1 MPRPRVQDT
10 HEDEPRGSR
19 RRDKHV
25 YDHDE
30 DDQPEYEHEERSRR
44 TKSDKRPKPRNVSE
58 VEEDED
64 DEDEDE
70 DEDEED
76 EDEDD
81 QLQKK
86 QLVVHK
92 KSRKPKSSRKEV
104 ARKKGDDSSDESS
117 EEETTRKGKKK
128 KKSKS
133 REEETIRIDKWELVH
148 RSEVDPDFVQLVADE
163 LGHHVNKILEGIEKD
178 YLRRHTQTGLYNI
191 DRFFKNH
198 MFGKL
203 DKQNWERVVKKCMAN
218 PYLKKALFCSAKTGE
233 ELFLVPSMAP
243 TGRRG
248 DVYGVPSMAP
258 RGRRGD
264 MYGGPSMIEYDYGRP
279 DMSHS
284 YYEPRCRECRDFD
297 GPCGRYMG

>member
-1 MPRPRVQDT
+1 MPRPRPLDT
-10 HEDEPRGSR
+10 HDDEPRRSGR
-19 RRDKHV
+19 WDKRV
-25 YDHDE
+25 DDHDE
-30 DDQPEYEHEERSRR
+30 DDQPEYEHEERPRR
-44 TKSDKRPKPRNVSE
+44 TKSDKKPKPRHVSQD
-58 VEEDED
+58 EEDKDED

-70 DEDEED
+70 EDEE
-76 EDEDD
+76 EDD
-81 QLQKK
+81 HRYKK

-92 KSRKPKSSRKEV
+92 KSRKPNSSRKEV
-104 ARKKGDDSSDESS
+104 ARKKRDDSSEESS
-117 EEETTRKGKKK
+117 EEETKRKEMKKKK

-133 REEETIRIDKWELVH
+133 REEETITIDKWELVH

-191 DRFFKNH
+191 DRFFENH
-198 MFGKL
+198 MFGKV

-218 PYLKKALFCSAKTGE
+218 PHLKRALFCSAKTGE

-243 TGRRG
+243 TGRRRE
-248 DVYGVPSMAP
+248 VYGGPSMGP

-264 MYGGPSMIEYDYGRP
+264 MYGDPGMIEYDYGRP